1 LEQKRFDVVFVF
13 MKIHTILQIG
23 EHHTNHCEDYLVSE
37 KIGQNQILC
46 AVMDGCTMGVDAYFI
61 ATMMGKLLRKIAKG
75 FYFKEF
81 MEKQS
86 FTNQAFLKSVCKQLF
101 LDLNELKNKLQLERE
116 EMLSTLIL
124 MILDTQKWN
133 ASIITVGDGV
143 LVCNTQLIE
152 YQQDNRP
159 DYLGYH
165 LVENFE
171 IWFSNHPQFHHFEQ
185 IQDISIATD
194 GILTFSRFDN
204 RRAVFENN
212 VIEYLLMD
220 KSWMDKDKMLQL
232 KMLQIQNDWGLK
244 PTDDLGIIRVCRGF

>member
-1 LEQKRFDVVFVF
+1 
-13 MKIHTILQIG
+13 MKLHSILQIG

-37 KIGQNQILC
+37 KIGHNQMLC

-61 ATMMGKLLRKIAKG
+61 STMIGKLLRKIAKG

-81 MEKQS
+81 IEKQH
-86 FTNQAFLKSVCKQLF
+86 FTNKDLLKQVCKQLF
-101 LDLNELKNKLQLERE
+101 LDLNELKNKLQLERD

-124 MILDTQKWN
+124 MIIDIEKWN

-143 LVCNTQLIE
+143 IACNAQLIE

-165 LVENFE
+165 LAENFE
-171 IWFSNHPQFHHFEQ
+171 TWFSNHPQFNHFEQ
-185 IQDISIATD
+185 VQDVSIATD

-204 RRAVFENN
+204 RGVVSKNN
-212 VIEYLLMD
+212 AIEYLLMD
-220 KSWMDKDKMLQL
+220 KSLIHNDKMFHL

-244 PTDDLGIIRVCRGF
+244 PTDDLGIIRVCRVF